1 MNMKIISQLYSAIIL
16 CLLTNTAFAHSKD
29 TAVGSSTSND
39 IATDRYTISCSYDDA
54 GMSDKL
60 EVQIKTKTPKNT
72 ATVPNYVRLNVQI
85 IKDSNASSA
94 ETDFINGD
102 AVYSKSASLVGGS
115 GDYIVLVTKPAA
127 TSTSCDNGAV
137 FAKPANKVYTYT
149 MQYHCKAAN
158 GNHTPTEL
166 NQDSNQ

>member
-1 MNMKIISQLYSAIIL
+1 MKIISQLYSAIIL
-16 CLLTNTAFAHSKD
+16 CLLTNTAFAHMKD
-29 TAVGSSTSND
+29 SAVGSSSLNI
-39 IATDRYTISCSYDDA
+39 IATDVYTVSCGTDDA
-54 GMSDKL
+54 GVSNKL

-85 IKDSNASSA
+85 IKDSIPSSA
-94 ETDFINGD
+94 ETDPINGD

-115 GDYIVLVTKPAA
+115 GDYTVIVTKPVA

-149 MQYHCKAAN
+149 MQYHCKAAD
-158 GNHTPTEL
+158 GNHTPTDLIQTL
-166 NQDSNQ
+166 NQ